1 MKPYWVITISK
12 KMKQEHEERAL
23 NKKELTW
30 KKDALDLAEA
40 LVEKYGKASKPTTYE
55 PKDLD
60 ATFQNVMQ
68 ESWWQRPRKFSLITG
83 LGYALGQGLVN
94 HLGFEWLVYKDGQGK
109 DVAVKHAASGIIA
122 FPISAIRK
130 RLKTKEYEFACAYFQ
145 TIKDEL
151 KMSKQDLPKLHY
163 VSQTKE
169 GLTHLEAIEQA
180 CQAGCKWVQ
189 LRMKKVSFEVYLETA
204 KAAKEICQK
213 YEVKLTINDNV
224 QVALQSG
231 ADGLHLGKEDMKP
244 SEARAIV
251 GDIIIG
257 GTANTWEDV
266 LRLSKEPIDYI
277 GLGPLRYTSTKEK
290 LSPIL
295 GLEGYQ
301 EILNQMK
308 AVDID
313 LPVYAIGGITL
324 EDIRAVLGTGVSG
337 IAVSG
342 LITNAV
348 DTEFICK
355 KIQGLLEE

>member
-1 MKPYWVITISK
+1 
-12 KMKQEHEERAL
+12 MKQKYEERAL
-23 NKKELTW
+23 NKKELAW
-30 KKDALDLAEA
+30 KKDALELAEA
-40 LVEKYGKASKPTTYE
+40 LIEKYGKNSNATNYE
-55 PKDLD
+55 PEVIDS
-60 ATFQNVMQ
+60 TFQNVMQ

-94 HLGFEWLVYKDGQGK
+94 HLGFEWLVYKDAQGK
-109 DVAVKHAASGIIA
+109 DIAVKHAASGIIA

-130 RLKTKEYEFACAYFQ
+130 RLKTKEYEFAAAYFQ
-145 TIKDEL
+145 TLKDEL

-163 VSQTKE
+163 VSQSKE
-169 GLTHLEAIEQA
+169 GLTHLEAIEKA

-189 LRMKKVSFEVYLETA
+189 LRMKKVSFEIYLETA
-204 KAAKEICQK
+204 KAAKEICQR
-213 YEVKLTINDNV
+213 YDAKLTINDNV
-224 QVALQSG
+224 QVALESG

-266 LRLSKEPIDYI
+266 QRLSKEPIDYI
-277 GLGPLRYTSTKEK
+277 GLGPLRYTSTKKK

-295 GLEGYQ
+295 GLAGYQ
-301 EILNQMK
+301 EILNKMK
-308 AVDID
+308 AANID
-313 LPVYAIGGITL
+313 LPVYAIGGIAL
-324 EDIRAVLGTGVSG
+324 EDVVAVLETGVFG

-348 DTEFICK
+348 DAEVLC
-355 KIQGLLEE
+355 GEVLDLLEKN

>member
-1 MKPYWVITISK
+1 MKPYWGIIILN
-12 KMKQEHEERAL
+12 KMKQEYEERAL
-23 NKKELTW
+23 NKKELAW

-40 LVEKYGKASKPTTYE
+40 LIEKYGNDAKQTTYE
-55 PKDLD
+55 PVILD
-60 ATFQNVMQ
+60 TAFQNVMQ
-68 ESWWQRPRKFSLITG
+68 ESWWSRPRKFSLITG

-130 RLKTKEYEFACAYFQ
+130 RLETKEYKFACAYFQ
-145 TIKDEL
+145 NLKDEI
-151 KMSKQDLPKLHY
+151 KMSTQDLPKLHY

-169 GLTHLEAIEQA
+169 GLTHLEAIENA

-189 LRMKKVSFEVYLETA
+189 LRMKEVSFEVYLETA
-204 KAAKEICQK
+204 IAAKKICQT
-213 YEVKLTINDNV
+213 YGAKLTINDNA
-224 QVALQSG
+224 QVALESG
-231 ADGLHLGKEDMKP
+231 ADGLHLGKKDLTP
-244 SEARAIV
+244 SKARTIV
-251 GDIIIG
+251 GDLIIG

-277 GLGPLRYTSTKEK
+277 GLGPLRYTSTKDN

-301 EILNQMK
+301 TILNQMK
-308 AVDID
+308 IAEID
-313 LPVYAIGGITL
+313 LPVYAIGGIGL
-324 EDIRAVLGTGVSG
+324 DDIEAVLGTGVRG
-337 IAVSG
+337 IAASG

-348 DTEFICK
+348 DSKAVCGAIFE
-355 KIQGLLEE
+355 LLEA